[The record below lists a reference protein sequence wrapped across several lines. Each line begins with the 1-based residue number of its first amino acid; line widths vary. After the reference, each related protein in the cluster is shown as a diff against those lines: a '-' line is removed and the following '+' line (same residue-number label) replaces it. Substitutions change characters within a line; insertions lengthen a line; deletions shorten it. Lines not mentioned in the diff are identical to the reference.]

1 MKTIKELENK
11 NFFLIAGPCVIESK
25 KTTNEIAN
33 SLSDICNRLE
43 IPFIFKASYKKANR
57 TKLSSF
63 TGIGDLDALKILE
76 DIKNKYNIPVTSDV
90 HSTEEIKFASKFL
103 DIIQI
108 PAFLCRQTDLLI
120 AAAKTNKIVNIKKG
134 QFMDPIN
141 MGYAIKKVTEH
152 NNKNIMI
159 TERGSM
165 FGYQDLVIDFKS
177 IPIMK
182 SFGVPI
188 IMDITHSL
196 QKPNQNN
203 GETSGNPEFI
213 ETIAKASIAAG
224 IDGIFLET
232 HPEPSKAKSD
242 GSNMIE
248 LSKVEDLLLKLIK
261 IRKAL

>member
-1 MKTIKELENK
+1 MKTIKELKRK
-11 NFFLIAGPCVIESK
+11 NFFLIAGPCVVENEEI
-25 KTTNEIAN
+25 TNEVAK
-33 SLSDICNRLE
+33 SLTNICGRLE
-43 IPFIFKASYKKANR
+43 IPFIFKSSYKKANR
-57 TKLSSF
+57 TKIDSF
-63 TGIGDLDALKILE
+63 TGIGDIHALKILKQ
-76 DIKNKYNIPVTSDV
+76 IKDKYNVPITSDV
-90 HSTEEIKFASKFL
+90 HSTEEVELASEFL

-108 PAFLCRQTDLLI
+108 PSFLCRQTDLLI

-134 QFMDPIN
+134 QFMNPIN
-141 MGYAIKKVTEH
+141 MNYAIQKIAAQD
-152 NNKNIMI
+152 NKNIMI

-165 FGYQDLVIDFKS
+165 FGYQDLVVDFKS

-182 SFGVPI
+182 SFGFPI
-188 IMDITHSL
+188 IMDVTHSL
-196 QKPNQNN
+196 QKPNQDN

-224 IDGIFLET
+224 VDGIFFET

-261 IRKAL
+261 IRKAI